1 MTLKLRILAVTA
13 IAMGGLLVTTG
24 CSSLKVNVI
33 RDPAIAIAPG
43 STWAW
48 GPQPAEK
55 RPDELDPRVNNSIIH
70 ERVRRA
76 VDRVLGQKGFRQTD
90 PNSADFLVAYRV
102 GVKDARQVV
111 TQTIPV
117 GPNYWGGW
125 GWGWGYYG
133 PPPMVTSREITYTE
147 GALMLDMMQRS
158 TGKLAFRAIG
168 VDQDVTGADG
178 SEEQI
183 QKAVEKLLQELP

>member
-1 MTLKLRILAVTA
+1 MTLDLKAFAAAALA
-13 IAMGGLLVTTG
+13 IAGLLMATG

-33 RDPAIAIAPG
+33 RDPSIPIPPG

-48 GPQPAEK
+48 APEPEAK
-55 RPDELDPRVNNSIIH
+55 RPEELDPRVNNTIIH
-70 ERVRRA
+70 GRVKQAVERVLA
-76 VDRVLGQKGFRQTD
+76 QKGYRQTD
-90 PNSADFLVAYRV
+90 HNSADFLVAYRV
-102 GVKDARQVV
+102 GVKDSRQVV
-111 TQTIPV
+111 TQTVPV
-117 GPNYWGGW
+117 GPPW

-147 GALMLDMMQRS
+147 GALVIDIIQRS

-168 VDQDVTGADG
+168 QDQDVTGADG

-183 QKAVEKLLQELP
+183 QKSVTKLLQDLP

>member
-1 MTLKLRILAVTA
+1 MTLNLRTLAVTA
-13 IAMGGLLVTTG
+13 IAMGGLLVATG

-33 RDPAIAIAPG
+33 RDPAITIPPG

-48 GPQPAEK
+48 GPPPAEK
-55 RPDELDPRVNNSIIH
+55 KPDELDPRVNNSIIH
-70 ERVRRA
+70 ERVQRA
-76 VDRVLGQKGFRQTD
+76 VERVLAQKGYRQTD
-90 PNSADFLVAYRV
+90 PNSADFLAVYRV
-102 GVKDARQVV
+102 GVKDARQMV
-111 TQTIPV
+111 TQTVPV
-117 GPNYWGGW
+117 GPAYWG

-147 GALMLDMMQRS
+147 GALMVDMIQRS

-168 VDQDVTGADG
+168 TDQDVTGADG

-183 QKAVEKLLQELP
+183 QKTVEKLLQELP